1 MKSFL
6 LLKDFFR
13 KNAWRYGLG
22 VLWLVIV
29 NSAQL
34 IIPYLLGYITD
45 QIEAGQVSTADL
57 WRFAGYVLAIAAVI
71 VVSRYFWRIYIMGTA
86 RILEFH
92 LRDMLFSHLQKL
104 SANFYNEHKTGD
116 LMAHAT
122 NDVNAVRMALGLGII
137 MLTDS
142 IFLTVATVIIMTQ
155 VIDIR
160 LTALALLPLPFM
172 AMLVT
177 FAGRLIHDRFKAVQA
192 AFSDMTD
199 RVQENLSGIRVIKTF
214 VQEDAEVER
223 FDQVARGLVYKNM
236 ALVKVWGLF
245 MPLVQFIS
253 GLSYL
258 VVLGYGG
265 ILVIEGS
272 ITLGAFVAFNTY
284 LAMLIWPMMALGWV
298 INVLQ
303 RGASSMERL
312 KVLLET
318 EPEVVDRP
326 DVKEVD
332 RLKGEL
338 EVRNLDF
345 SYPDGTAVLE
355 DINIKLPRGNTLAII
370 GRTGSGKSTLA
381 NLLLRLYDPP
391 TGRIFIDGI
400 DINRIP
406 LEVLRRD
413 IGYVPQDVF
422 LFSATLHENIAFAD
436 DSLTRE
442 QVEEAAKL
450 AQIYDNIVEFPRKF
464 DTLSGER
471 GVTLSGGQ
479 KQRMTIARALI
490 KNPSLLILDDCL
502 SAVDTGTEEQILKG
516 LRRFMA
522 GRSSIIISHRVSTVQ
537 NADEI
542 IVMDRGRIVERGTHE
557 ELLKTV
563 DGLYRQLHHKQ
574 QLEKLIAEDRG

>member
-13 KNAWRYGLG
+13 KNAWRYALG
-22 VLWLVIV
+22 VLWLILV

-45 QIEAGQVSTADL
+45 QIETGQVATADL
-57 WRFAGYVLAIAAVI
+57 WRFSGYILAIAAVI

-86 RILEFH
+86 RMLEFH

-172 AMLVT
+172 AVLVT

-192 AFSDMTD
+192 TFSDMTD

-214 VQEDAEVER
+214 VQEDSEVER
-223 FDQVARGLVYKNM
+223 FDQVAQRLVFKNM
-236 ALVKVWGLF
+236 DLVKVWGLF

-318 EPEVVDRP
+318 EPEVVDGP
-326 DVKEVD
+326 DVQDVD

-338 EVRNLDF
+338 EIRNLDF

-391 TGRIFIDGI
+391 SGRIFIDGI
-400 DINRIP
+400 DINQIP

-413 IGYVPQDVF
+413 IGYVPQDAF
-422 LFSATLHENIAFAD
+422 LFSTTLHENIAFAD
-436 DSLTRE
+436 DSYARE
-442 QVEEAAKL
+442 QVEETAKL

-490 KNPSLLILDDCL
+490 KNPALLILDDCL

-516 LRRFMA
+516 LRRFMS

-537 NADEI
+537 DADEI
-542 IVMDRGRIVERGTHE
+542 MVMDQGRIIEQGTHE
-557 ELLKTV
+557 ELLKR

>member
-13 KNAWRYGLG
+13 KNAWRYALG

-45 QIEAGQVSTADL
+45 QIETGQVATADL
-57 WRFAGYVLAIAAVI
+57 WRFAGYILAIAAVI

-104 SANFYNEHKTGD
+104 STNFYNEHKTGD
-116 LMAHAT
+116 LRAHAT

-142 IFLTVATVIIMTQ
+142 IFLSVATVIIMTQ

-172 AMLVT
+172 AVLVT

-214 VQEDAEVER
+214 AQEDAEIER
-223 FDQVARGLVYKNM
+223 FDRVAQSLIFKNM
-236 ALVKVWGLF
+236 DLVRVWGLF

-318 EPEVVDRP
+318 EPEVVDGL
-326 DVKEVD
+326 DVQEVD

-338 EVRNLDF
+338 EIRNLDF

-391 TGRIFIDGI
+391 PGRILIDGI

-422 LFSATLHENIAFAD
+422 LFSTTLHENIAFAD
-436 DSLTRE
+436 GSFTRE

-537 NADEI
+537 DADEI
-542 IVMDRGRIVERGTHE
+542 IVMEQGRIVERGTHT
-557 ELLKTV
+557 ELLKAG
-563 DGLYRQLHHKQ
+563 GLYRQLHHKQ

>member
-13 KNAWRYGLG
+13 KNAWRYALG
-22 VLWLVIV
+22 VLWLILV

-45 QIEAGQVSTADL
+45 QIETGQVATADL
-57 WRFAGYVLAIAAVI
+57 WRFSGYILAIAAVI

-86 RILEFH
+86 RMLEFH
-92 LRDMLFSHLQKL
+92 LRDMLFSHLQKM

-172 AMLVT
+172 AVLVT

-199 RVQENLSGIRVIKTF
+199 RVQENISGIRVIKTF

-223 FDQVARGLVYKNM
+223 FDQVARSLVYKNM

-318 EPEVVDRP
+318 EPEVVDGP
-326 DVKEVD
+326 DVKNVD
-332 RLKGEL
+332 RLNGEL
-338 EVRNLDF
+338 EIRNLDF

-391 TGRIFIDGI
+391 PGRIFIDGI
-400 DINRIP
+400 DINQIP

-436 DSLTRE
+436 DYFTRE

-537 NADEI
+537 DADEI
-542 IVMDRGRIVERGTHE
+542 IVMEQGRIVERGTHE
-557 ELLKTV
+557 EMLKR

>member
-13 KNAWRYGLG
+13 KNAWRYALG
-22 VLWLVIV
+22 VLWLIAV

-34 IIPYLLGYITD
+34 VIPYLLGYITD
-45 QIEAGQVSTADL
+45 QIEAGQIAAADL
-57 WRFAGYVLAIAAVI
+57 WRFAGYILAIAAVI

-86 RILEFH
+86 RMLELH

-142 IFLTVATVIIMTQ
+142 IFLTIATVIIMSQ

-223 FDQVARGLVYKNM
+223 FDQVAHSLILTNMDLVR
-236 ALVKVWGLF
+236 VWGLF

-265 ILVIEGS
+265 ILVIEGAIS
-272 ITLGAFVAFNTY
+272 LGQFVAFNTY

-318 EPEVVDRP
+318 EPEVVDGP

-332 RLKGEL
+332 RLNGEL
-338 EVRNLDF
+338 EIRNLDF

-381 NLLLRLYDPP
+381 NLLLRLYNPP
-391 TGRIFIDGI
+391 PESIFIDGI
-400 DINRIP
+400 DINQIP

-413 IGYVPQDVF
+413 IGYVPQDIF
-422 LFSATLHENIAFAD
+422 LFSTTLHENIAFAD
-436 DSLTRE
+436 ESFSRE
-442 QVEEAAKL
+442 QVEEAARL
-450 AQIYDNIVEFPRKF
+450 AQIYDNIVEFPRKLE
-464 DTLSGER
+464 TISGER

-479 KQRMTIARALI
+479 KQRMTLARALI
-490 KNPSLLILDDCL
+490 KNPVLLILDDCL
-502 SAVDTGTEEQILKG
+502 SAVDTDTEEQILKG

-537 NADEI
+537 DADEI
-542 IVMDRGRIVERGTHE
+542 IVMDQGRIIERGTHE
-557 ELLKTV
+557 VLLKAE
-563 DGLYRQLHHKQ
+563 GLYRQLHHKQ
-574 QLEKLIAEDRG
+574 QLERLIAEERG

>member
-13 KNAWRYGLG
+13 RNAWRYALG
-22 VLWLVIV
+22 VLWLIVV

-34 IIPYLLGYITD
+34 IIPYLLGYIAD
-45 QIEAGQVSTADL
+45 QIETGQVATADL
-57 WRFAGYVLAIAAVI
+57 WRFSGYILAIAAVI

-86 RILEFH
+86 RMLEFH

-172 AMLVT
+172 AVLVT

-192 AFSDMTD
+192 TFSDMTD

-214 VQEDAEVER
+214 VQEDSEVER
-223 FDQVARGLVYKNM
+223 FDQVAQRLVFKNM
-236 ALVKVWGLF
+236 DLVKVWGLF

-318 EPEVVDRP
+318 EPEVVDGP
-326 DVKEVD
+326 DVQDVD

-338 EVRNLDF
+338 EIRNLDF

-381 NLLLRLYDPP
+381 SLLLRLYDPP
-391 TGRIFIDGI
+391 SGRIFIDGI
-400 DINRIP
+400 DINQIP

-413 IGYVPQDVF
+413 IGYVPQDAF
-422 LFSATLHENIAFAD
+422 LFSTTLHENIAFAD
-436 DSLTRE
+436 DSYARE
-442 QVEEAAKL
+442 QVEETAKL

-490 KNPSLLILDDCL
+490 KNPALLILDDCL

-516 LRRFMA
+516 LRRFMS

-537 NADEI
+537 DADEI
-542 IVMDRGRIVERGTHE
+542 MVMDQGRIIEQGTHE
-557 ELLKTV
+557 ELLKRG
-563 DGLYRQLHHKQ
+563 GLYRQLHHKQ

>member
-13 KNAWRYGLG
+13 KNAWRYALG
-22 VLWLVIV
+22 VLWLILV

-45 QIEAGQVSTADL
+45 QIETGQVATADL
-57 WRFAGYVLAIAAVI
+57 WRFSGYILAIAAVI

-86 RILEFH
+86 RKLEFH

-172 AMLVT
+172 AVLVT

-192 AFSDMTD
+192 TFSDMTD

-214 VQEDAEVER
+214 VQEDSEVER
-223 FDQVARGLVYKNM
+223 FDQVAQRLVFKNM
-236 ALVKVWGLF
+236 DLVKVWGLF

-318 EPEVVDRP
+318 EPEVVDGP
-326 DVKEVD
+326 DVQDVD

-338 EVRNLDF
+338 EIRNLDF

-391 TGRIFIDGI
+391 SGRIFIDGI
-400 DINRIP
+400 DINQIP

-413 IGYVPQDVF
+413 IGYVPQDAF
-422 LFSATLHENIAFAD
+422 LFSTTLHENIAFAD
-436 DSLTRE
+436 DIFTRE
-442 QVEEAAKL
+442 QVEETAKL
-450 AQIYDNIVEFPRKF
+450 AQIYDNILEFPRKF

-490 KNPSLLILDDCL
+490 KNPALLILDDCL

-542 IVMDRGRIVERGTHE
+542 IVMDQGRIVERGVHE
-557 ELLKTV
+557 ELLKT

>member
-13 KNAWRYGLG
+13 RNAWRYALG
-22 VLWLVIV
+22 VLWLIAV

-45 QIEAGQVSTADL
+45 QIEAGQVAAADL
-57 WRFAGYVLAIAAVI
+57 WRFAGYILAIAAVI

-86 RILEFH
+86 RMLELH

-142 IFLTVATVIIMTQ
+142 IFLTIATVIIMSQ

-223 FDQVARGLVYKNM
+223 FDQVAHRLIQKNM
-236 ALVKVWGLF
+236 DLVRVWGLF
-245 MPLVQFIS
+245 MPMVQFIS

-265 ILVIEGS
+265 IMVIEGAIS
-272 ITLGAFVAFNTY
+272 LGQFVAFNTY

-318 EPEVVDRP
+318 EPEVVDGP
-326 DVKEVD
+326 DVKEVV
-332 RLKGEL
+332 RLNGEL
-338 EVRNLDF
+338 EIRNLDF

-355 DINIKLPRGNTLAII
+355 DINIKLPRGSTLAII

-381 NLLLRLYDPP
+381 NLLLRLYNPP
-391 TGRIFIDGI
+391 PESIFIDGI
-400 DINRIP
+400 DINQIP

-413 IGYVPQDVF
+413 IGYVPQDNF
-422 LFSATLHENIAFAD
+422 LFSTTIHENIAFAD
-436 DSLTRE
+436 ESFSRE
-442 QVEEAAKL
+442 QVEEAARL

-464 DTLSGER
+464 ETISGER

-479 KQRMTIARALI
+479 KQRMTLARALI
-490 KNPSLLILDDCL
+490 KNPALLILDDCL
-502 SAVDTGTEEQILKG
+502 SAVDTDTEEQILKG

-537 NADEI
+537 DADEI
-542 IVMDRGRIVERGTHE
+542 IVIDQGRIVERGTHE
-557 ELLKTV
+557 ELLKA
-563 DGLYRQLHHKQ
+563 DGLYQQLHHKQ
-574 QLEKLIAEDRG
+574 QLERLIAEERG

>member
-13 KNAWRYGLG
+13 RNAWRYALG
-22 VLWLVIV
+22 VLWLIVV

-45 QIEAGQVSTADL
+45 QIEAGQVVSADL
-57 WRFAGYVLAIAAVI
+57 WRFSGYILAIAAVI

-104 SANFYNEHKTGD
+104 STNFYNEHKTGD

-122 NDVNAVRMALGLGII
+122 NDVNAVRMALGLGVI

-172 AMLVT
+172 AVLVT

-192 AFSDMTD
+192 TFSDMTD

-214 VQEDAEVER
+214 VQEDSEVER
-223 FDQVARGLVYKNM
+223 FDQVAQRLVFKNM
-236 ALVKVWGLF
+236 ELVKVWGLF

-318 EPEVVDRP
+318 EPEVVDGP
-326 DVKEVD
+326 DVKDVD

-338 EVRNLDF
+338 EIRNLDF

-355 DINIKLPRGNTLAII
+355 DINIKLPRGHTLAII

-391 TGRIFIDGI
+391 PGRIFIDGI
-400 DINRIP
+400 DINQIP

-413 IGYVPQDVF
+413 IGYVPQDAF
-422 LFSATLHENIAFAD
+422 LFSTTLHENIAFAD
-436 DSLTRE
+436 DSFTRE
-442 QVEEAAKL
+442 QVEETAKL
-450 AQIYDNIVEFPRKF
+450 AQIYDNIVEFPRNF

-490 KNPSLLILDDCL
+490 KNPALLILDDCL

-516 LRRFMA
+516 LRRFMT

-537 NADEI
+537 DADEI
-542 IVMDRGRIVERGTHE
+542 MVMDQGRIIEQGTHE
-557 ELLKTV
+557 ELLKR

>member
-13 KNAWRYGLG
+13 KNAWRYALG
-22 VLWLVIV
+22 VLWLILV

-45 QIEAGQVSTADL
+45 QIETGQVATADL
-57 WRFAGYVLAIAAVI
+57 WRFSGYILAIAAVI

-86 RILEFH
+86 RMLEFH
-92 LRDMLFSHLQKL
+92 LRDMLFSHLQKM

-172 AMLVT
+172 AVLVT

-199 RVQENLSGIRVIKTF
+199 RVQENISGIRVIKTF

-223 FDQVARGLVYKNM
+223 FDQVARSLVYKNM

-318 EPEVVDRP
+318 EPEVVDGP
-326 DVKEVD
+326 DVKNVD
-332 RLKGEL
+332 RLNGEL
-338 EVRNLDF
+338 EIRNLDF

-391 TGRIFIDGI
+391 PGRIFIDGI
-400 DINRIP
+400 DINQIP

-436 DSLTRE
+436 DYFTRE

-516 LRRFMA
+516 LSRFMA

-537 NADEI
+537 DADEI
-542 IVMDRGRIVERGTHE
+542 IVMEQGRIVERGTHE
-557 ELLKTV
+557 EMLKR

-574 QLEKLIAEDRG
+574 QLERLIAEDRG

>member
-13 KNAWRYGLG
+13 KNAWRYALG
-22 VLWLVIV
+22 VLWLILV

-45 QIEAGQVSTADL
+45 QIETGQVATADL
-57 WRFAGYVLAIAAVI
+57 WRFSGYILAIAAVI

-86 RILEFH
+86 RMLEFH
-92 LRDMLFSHLQKL
+92 LRDMLFSHLQKM

-172 AMLVT
+172 AVLVT

-199 RVQENLSGIRVIKTF
+199 RVQENISGIRVIKTF

-223 FDQVARGLVYKNM
+223 FDQVARSLVYKNM

-318 EPEVVDRP
+318 EPEVVDGP
-326 DVKEVD
+326 DVKNVD
-332 RLKGEL
+332 RLNGEL
-338 EVRNLDF
+338 EIRNLDF

-391 TGRIFIDGI
+391 PGRIFIDGI
-400 DINRIP
+400 DINQIP

-436 DSLTRE
+436 DYFTRE

-516 LRRFMA
+516 LSRFMA

-537 NADEI
+537 DADEI
-542 IVMDRGRIVERGTHE
+542 IVMEQGRIVERGTHE
-557 ELLKTV
+557 ELLKR

-574 QLEKLIAEDRG
+574 QLERLIAEDRG

>member
-13 KNAWRYGLG
+13 KNAWRYALG
-22 VLWLVIV
+22 VLWLILV

-45 QIEAGQVSTADL
+45 QIETGQVATADL
-57 WRFAGYVLAIAAVI
+57 WRFSGYILAIAAVI

-86 RILEFH
+86 RMLEFH

-172 AMLVT
+172 AVLVT

-192 AFSDMTD
+192 TFSDMTD

-214 VQEDAEVER
+214 VQEDSEVER
-223 FDQVARGLVYKNM
+223 FDQVAQRLVFKNM
-236 ALVKVWGLF
+236 DLVKVWGLF

-318 EPEVVDRP
+318 EPEVVDGP
-326 DVKEVD
+326 DVQDVD

-338 EVRNLDF
+338 EIRNLDF

-381 NLLLRLYDPP
+381 SLLLRLYDPP
-391 TGRIFIDGI
+391 SGRIFIDGI
-400 DINRIP
+400 DINQIP

-413 IGYVPQDVF
+413 IGYVPQDAF
-422 LFSATLHENIAFAD
+422 LFSTTLHENIAFAD
-436 DSLTRE
+436 DSYTRE
-442 QVEEAAKL
+442 QVEETAKL

-490 KNPSLLILDDCL
+490 KNPALLILDDCL

-516 LRRFMA
+516 LRRFMS

-537 NADEI
+537 DADEI
-542 IVMDRGRIVERGTHE
+542 MVMDQGRIIEQGTHE
-557 ELLKTV
+557 ELLKR

>member
-13 KNAWRYGLG
+13 NNAWRYALGLF
-22 VLWLVIV
+22 WLIAV

-34 IIPYLLGYITD
+34 IIPYLLGHITD

-57 WRFAGYVLAIAAVI
+57 WRFAGYILAIATVI
-71 VVSRYFWRIYIMGTA
+71 VISRYFWRIYIMGTA
-86 RILEFH
+86 RKLEFH
-92 LRDMLFSHLQKL
+92 LRDKLFSHLQKL

-142 IFLTVATVIIMTQ
+142 IFLTIATVIIMSQ

-177 FAGRLIHDRFKAVQA
+177 FAGRLIHDRFKSVQA

-199 RVQENLSGIRVIKTF
+199 RAQENISGIRVIKTF

-223 FDQVARGLVYKNM
+223 FDQVANQLIRKNM
-236 ALVKVWGLF
+236 DLVRVWGLF

-258 VVLGYGG
+258 VVLAYGG
-265 ILVIEGS
+265 ILVIEGAIS
-272 ITLGAFVAFNTY
+272 LGQFVAFNTY

-318 EPEVVDRP
+318 EPDIVDGS

-338 EVRNLDF
+338 KIRNLHF
-345 SYPDGTAVLE
+345 SYPDGTTVLE
-355 DINIKLPRGNTLAII
+355 DINIYLRRGNTLAII

-381 NLLLRLYDPP
+381 NLLLRLYNPP
-391 TGRIFIDGI
+391 PETIFIDGI

-406 LEVLRRD
+406 LETLRRD

-436 DSLTRE
+436 ESFSRE
-442 QVEEAAKL
+442 QVEEAARL

-464 DTLSGER
+464 ETISGER

-479 KQRMTIARALI
+479 KQRMTLARALI
-490 KNPSLLILDDCL
+490 KNPALLILDDCL
-502 SAVDTGTEEQILKG
+502 SAVDTDTEEKILTG

-537 NADEI
+537 DADEI
-542 IVMDRGRIVERGTHE
+542 IVLDQGHIVEKGTHE
-557 ELLKTV
+557 ELLKK

-574 QLEKLIAEDRG
+574 QLERLIAEERG

>member
-13 KNAWRYGLG
+13 KNAWRYALG
-22 VLWLVIV
+22 VLWLILV

-45 QIEAGQVSTADL
+45 QIETGQVATADL
-57 WRFAGYVLAIAAVI
+57 WRFSGYILAIAAVI

-86 RILEFH
+86 RMLEFH

-172 AMLVT
+172 AVLVT

-192 AFSDMTD
+192 TFSDMTD

-214 VQEDAEVER
+214 VQEDSEVER
-223 FDQVARGLVYKNM
+223 FDQVAQRLVFKNM
-236 ALVKVWGLF
+236 DLVKVWGLF

-318 EPEVVDRP
+318 EPEVVDGP
-326 DVKEVD
+326 DVQDVD

-338 EVRNLDF
+338 EIRNLDF

-391 TGRIFIDGI
+391 SGRIFIDGI
-400 DINRIP
+400 DINQIP

-413 IGYVPQDVF
+413 IGYVPQDAF
-422 LFSATLHENIAFAD
+422 LFSTTLHENIAFAD
-436 DSLTRE
+436 DSYARE
-442 QVEEAAKL
+442 QVEETAKL
-450 AQIYDNIVEFPRKF
+450 AQIYDNIVECPRKF

-490 KNPSLLILDDCL
+490 KNPALLILDDCL

-516 LRRFMA
+516 LRRFMS

-537 NADEI
+537 DADEI
-542 IVMDRGRIVERGTHE
+542 MVMDQGRIIEQGTHE
-557 ELLKTV
+557 ELLKR

>member
-13 KNAWRYGLG
+13 KNAWRYALG
-22 VLWLVIV
+22 VLWLILV

-45 QIEAGQVSTADL
+45 QIETGQVATADL
-57 WRFAGYVLAIAAVI
+57 WRFPGYILAIAAVI

-86 RILEFH
+86 RMLEFH

-172 AMLVT
+172 AVLVT

-192 AFSDMTD
+192 TFSDMTD

-214 VQEDAEVER
+214 VQEDSEVER
-223 FDQVARGLVYKNM
+223 FDQVAQRLVFKNM
-236 ALVKVWGLF
+236 DLVKVWGLF

-318 EPEVVDRP
+318 EPEVVDGP
-326 DVKEVD
+326 DVQDVD

-338 EVRNLDF
+338 EIRNLDF

-381 NLLLRLYDPP
+381 SLLLRLYDPP
-391 TGRIFIDGI
+391 SGRIFIDGI
-400 DINRIP
+400 DINQIP

-413 IGYVPQDVF
+413 IGYVPQDAF
-422 LFSATLHENIAFAD
+422 LFSTTLHENIAFAD
-436 DSLTRE
+436 DSYARE
-442 QVEEAAKL
+442 QVEETAKL

-490 KNPSLLILDDCL
+490 KNPALLILDDCL

-516 LRRFMA
+516 LRRFMS

-537 NADEI
+537 DADEI
-542 IVMDRGRIVERGTHE
+542 MVMDQGRIIEQGTHE
-557 ELLKTV
+557 ELLKRG
-563 DGLYRQLHHKQ
+563 GLYRQLHHKQ

>member
-13 KNAWRYGLG
+13 KNAWRYALG
-22 VLWLVIV
+22 VLWLILV

-45 QIEAGQVSTADL
+45 QIETGQVATADL
-57 WRFAGYVLAIAAVI
+57 WRFSGYILAIAAVI

-86 RILEFH
+86 RMLEFH

-172 AMLVT
+172 AVLVT

-192 AFSDMTD
+192 TFSDMTD

-214 VQEDAEVER
+214 VQEDSEVER
-223 FDQVARGLVYKNM
+223 FDQVAQRLVFKNM
-236 ALVKVWGLF
+236 DLVKVWGLF

-318 EPEVVDRP
+318 EPEVVDGP
-326 DVKEVD
+326 DVQDVD

-338 EVRNLDF
+338 EIRNLDF

-381 NLLLRLYDPP
+381 SLLLRLYDPP
-391 TGRIFIDGI
+391 SGRIFIDGI
-400 DINRIP
+400 DINQIP

-413 IGYVPQDVF
+413 IGYVPQDAF
-422 LFSATLHENIAFAD
+422 LFSTTLHENIAFAD
-436 DSLTRE
+436 DSYARE
-442 QVEEAAKL
+442 QVEETAKL

-490 KNPSLLILDDCL
+490 KNPALLILDDCL

-516 LRRFMA
+516 LRRFMS

-537 NADEI
+537 DADEI
-542 IVMDRGRIVERGTHE
+542 MVMDQGRIIEQGTHE
-557 ELLKTV
+557 ELLKRG
-563 DGLYRQLHHKQ
+563 GLYRQLHHKQ

>member
-13 KNAWRYGLG
+13 KNAWRYALG
-22 VLWLVIV
+22 VLWLIV
-29 NSAQL
+29 VNAAQL
-34 IIPYLLGYITD
+34 VIPYLLGYITD
-45 QIEAGQVSTADL
+45 QIEAGQVTSSDL
-57 WRFAGYVLAIAAVI
+57 WRFAGYIMAIAAVI
-71 VVSRYFWRIYIMGTA
+71 VVCRYFWRIYIMGNA
-86 RILEFH
+86 RKLEFY

-142 IFLTVATVIIMTQ
+142 IFLTIATVMIMSQ
-155 VIDIR
+155 VIDLR
-160 LTALALLPLPFM
+160 LTALALVPLPFM

-177 FAGRLIHDRFKAVQA
+177 LTGRLIHVRFKAVQV

-214 VQEDAEVER
+214 VQEDAEVKR
-223 FDQVARGLVYKNM
+223 FDQVARHLIHKNM
-236 ALVKVWGLF
+236 DLVRVWGLF

-258 VVLGYGG
+258 IVLGYGG
-265 ILVIEGS
+265 ILVIEGAIS
-272 ITLGAFVAFNTY
+272 LGDFVAFNTY

-312 KVLLET
+312 KILLET
-318 EPEVVDRP
+318 EPEVVDGP

-338 EVRNLDF
+338 EIRNLDF

-355 DINIKLPRGNTLAII
+355 NICIKLPQGNTLAII
-370 GRTGSGKSTLA
+370 GRTGSGKSSLA
-381 NLLLRLYDPP
+381 NLILRLYDPP
-391 TGRIFIDGI
+391 SGSIYIDGV
-400 DINRIP
+400 DINQIP

-436 DSLTRE
+436 DGFSRE
-442 QVEEAAKL
+442 QVEEAARL
-450 AQIYDNIVEFPRKF
+450 AQVYDNIVEFPKKF

-490 KNPSLLILDDCL
+490 KNPALLILDDCL
-502 SAVDTGTEEQILKG
+502 SAVDTDTEEKILRG
-516 LRRFMA
+516 LRRFMT

-537 NADEI
+537 DADEI
-542 IVMDRGRIVERGTHE
+542 VVMDQGRIVERGTNE
-557 ELLKTV
+557 ELLKAG
-563 DGLYRQLHHKQ
+563 GLYRQLYHKQ
-574 QLEKLIAEDRG
+574 QLEKIIAEDRG

>member
-13 KNAWRYGLG
+13 KNAWRYALG
-22 VLWLVIV
+22 VLWLIVV

-45 QIEAGQVSTADL
+45 QIETGQVANADL
-57 WRFAGYVLAIAAVI
+57 WRFSGYILAIAAVV

-86 RILEFH
+86 RMLEFH

-214 VQEDAEVER
+214 VQEDSEVER
-223 FDQVARGLVYKNM
+223 FDQVAQRLVLKNM
-236 ALVKVWGLF
+236 DLVKVWGLF
-245 MPLVQFIS
+245 MPMVQFIS

-318 EPEVVDRP
+318 EPEAVDRA
-326 DVKEVD
+326 DVQDVD

-338 EVRNLDF
+338 EIRGLDF

-355 DINIKLPRGNTLAII
+355 DVNVILPRGNILAII

-391 TGRIFIDGI
+391 SGRIFIDGI
-400 DINRIP
+400 DINQIP

-422 LFSATLHENIAFAD
+422 LFSTTLHENIAFAD
-436 DSLTRE
+436 DSFTRE

-450 AQIYDNIVEFPRKF
+450 AQIYDSIAEFPRKF

-490 KNPSLLILDDCL
+490 KNPALLILDDCL
-502 SAVDTGTEEQILKG
+502 SAVDTDTEEQILKG

-537 NADEI
+537 DADEI
-542 IVMDRGRIVERGTHE
+542 IVMDQGRIIERGTHE
-557 ELLKTV
+557 RLLKV
-563 DGLYRQLHHKQ
+563 EGLYRQLHHKQ